1 MIQATYGAALAA
13 AAAGRFQRSAVT
25 SSSTA
30 CSSQRRDVTVVT
42 GSQGYAGQ
50 PLHFRLWLFVKLC
63 LKMTETVRSGLKKCQ
78 TFGRISC
85 HQSK

>member
-30 CSSQRRDVTVVT
+30 CSSQRRDVTLRWLLDPRAT
-42 GSQGYAGQ
+42 RGS
-50 PLHFRLWLFVKLC
+50 HCIFV
-63 LKMTETVRSGLKKCQ
+63 SGFLSNCV
-78 TFGRISC
+78 
-85 HQSK
+85 